1 MVRHVRR
8 SEQPAMKKPRSRS
21 VTTTARDEE
30 EQRVRA
36 CARALLER
44 ARARWPAASTHGP
57 VNLEQLAEL
66 LDATIEID
74 PLAGASARLLQ
85 IDGRAKIFV
94 SDHDTDPGAVRF
106 SIAHELGH
114 LALGHTVAALGV
126 DTSERGQLIER
137 LCVPNGAGGGGAAR
151 AKGQASARDIEREAD
166 WFASELLLPTP
177 VAAPWC
183 VPAPI
188 TLEPI
193 RTLARVFGAS
203 LFAATMRYVELSPE
217 CCCVVYCDAGRV
229 RWAKSSATWRT
240 WMPRG
245 RSLDPRA
252 AAFDY
257 FQPGGFA
264 AGGGEI
270 TRAVELDTWIPRA
283 AIQRAAAANANL
295 ATTEPAPSP
304 PIEIT
309 EHAIAFPRRGAAF
322 SVLWMPRPL

>member
-1 MVRHVRR
+1 
-8 SEQPAMKKPRSRS
+8 
-21 VTTTARDEE
+21 
-30 EQRVRA
+30 
-36 CARALLER
+36 
-44 ARARWPAASTHGP
+44 
-57 VNLEQLAEL
+57 VNLERLAEL
-66 LDATIEID
+66 LEATIEID

-94 SDHDTDPGAVRF
+94 SNHEADPGAVRF

-114 LALGHTVAALGV
+114 LALGHTVAASGI
-126 DTSERGQLIER
+126 DTTDRGQMIER
-137 LCVPNGAGGGGAAR
+137 LCVPNGAR
-151 AKGQASARDIEREAD
+151 SASADRHRGRDIEREAD
-166 WFASELLLPTP
+166 WFASELLFPTP
-177 VAAPWC
+177 DALPWC

-193 RTLARVFGAS
+193 RTLAQVFGAS

-245 RSLDPRA
+245 RSIDPRA

-264 AGGGEI
+264 AVGDEI

-283 AIQRAAAANANL
+283 AIERAVANANTATI
-295 ATTEPAPSP
+295 ATTPT
-304 PIEIT
+304 EIT
-309 EHAIAFPRRGAAF
+309 EHAIAFPRRGAAL
-322 SVLWMPRPL
+322 SVLWMPGSL